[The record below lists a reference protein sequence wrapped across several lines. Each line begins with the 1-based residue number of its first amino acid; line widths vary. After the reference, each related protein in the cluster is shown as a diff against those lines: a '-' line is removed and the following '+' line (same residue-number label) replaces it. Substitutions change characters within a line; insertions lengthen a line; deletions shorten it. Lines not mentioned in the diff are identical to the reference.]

1 MRAGMRV
8 HHRTRALNEAERWVV
23 IPRFSSRYIRR
34 RARLP
39 SVIMHLL
46 ATREGSIPPGRFA
59 AKMIGVG
66 LDAVFSPRSIAVVGA
81 SRHPGKIGYEIL
93 RNLIL
98 NEYQGVL
105 YPVNPNARSI
115 HGLRAYA
122 NVRDI
127 PDAIDLAIITVPA
140 DLAVRAAEECGG
152 QGARGL
158 VVITAGFREVGGIG
172 LEREARLVDVC
183 RRYDL
188 TMIGPNCM
196 GVINTHPDV
205 RMDATFAPTPPLR
218 GGISLVTQSGA
229 LGIAILEHA
238 KTLGVGFAKFCSLGN
253 KAQVS
258 LNDLLQMWRGDPD
271 TKIILAYIE
280 NFGNPK
286 NFVQI
291 ARATTKDKP
300 VIAVKSGRSEAGSRA
315 AASHTG
321 SLGGSDL
328 AAEAVFAQTGVLRA
342 ASIEELFDF
351 AMAFSL
357 QPLPR
362 GNRVAIVS
370 DAGGPAIVCV
380 DELVAH
386 GMRLAD
392 LAPATQAFMGTWAP
406 PEASL
411 RNPIDLTPQGSLED
425 YRRALDAVLS
435 GDGVDAAIAIYV
447 PPVRVDEVDIARAVW
462 QTAKDHSKPV
472 LCNFLG
478 RSENSPGFVEL
489 VSHGVPSYL
498 FPESAARSLA
508 AMYRYAEYRKREE
521 GELRTFPVNRTQA
534 QTILDRAVGEGRSRL
549 RVEEADALLNAY
561 GIRTTKT
568 RIVRRIEDLSR
579 AAKEIGYPVVLKA
592 FGPEIVHK
600 SELQPVRL
608 GIRTAMHV
616 VYAASAVRRHRAS
629 GRNPATRGA
638 RVRLRL
644 NSGDGPQ
651 PGPGPRGRMWILRRR
666 CTDHPGRALL
676 LDAALPIL
684 TRPWIPQVGQS
695 EGHGPTE
702 GGLWDLQF
710 DDQRGVHKTCN
721 LVMPSPSE
729 RRSMIQID
737 IEVPDRPGELAKLA
751 AILGTAG
758 INIEAISGES
768 ASGRSYVSLIV
779 SQPVQAREALLKHG
793 YVCSTRTVLVVR

>member
-1 MRAGMRV
+1 M
-8 HHRTRALNEAERWVV
+8 T
-23 IPRFSSRYIRR
+23 
-34 RARLP
+34 
-39 SVIMHLL
+39 
-46 ATREGSIPPGRFA
+46 
-59 AKMIGVG
+59 GVR

-93 RNLIL
+93 RNLIV

-127 PDAIDLAIITVPA
+127 PDSIDLAVITVPA
-140 DLAVRAAEECGG
+140 ELAVAAAEECARKGV
-152 QGARGL
+152 RGL
-158 VVITAGFREVGGIG
+158 VVITAGFREVGGAGI
-172 LEREARLVDVC
+172 ERETRLLEVC
-183 RRYDL
+183 REFDL

-238 KTLGVGFAKFCSLGN
+238 RTLGVGFAKFCSLGN

-258 LNDLLQMWRGDPD
+258 LNDLLHMWRGDPD

-342 ASIEELFDF
+342 ASIEELFDL

-370 DAGGPAIVCV
+370 DAGGPAIMCV

-392 LAPATQAFMGTWAP
+392 LAPSTQAFMRTWAP

-425 YRRALDAVLS
+425 YRRALEAVLS
-435 GDGVDAAIAIYV
+435 DEGVDAAIAIYV

-489 VSHGVPSYL
+489 VSHSVPSYL

-508 AMYRYAEYRKREE
+508 AMYRYAQYRNRDE
-521 GELRTFPVNRTQA
+521 GEFPTVTADRTRA
-534 QTILDRAVGEGRSRL
+534 KTILDRAQSEGRGRL
-549 RVEEADALLNAY
+549 RSDEADALLEAY
-561 GIRTTKT
+561 GIRSART
-568 RIVRRIEDLSR
+568 RIVRRIEDLGQ
-579 AAKEIGYPVVLKA
+579 AATAIGYPVVLKA

-600 SELQPVRL
+600 SELQAVHLGLRTEKELLEAASMMERRLRERAMTVEGFLVQEFVHGGLEVILGMARDKVYGPFLVFGLGGIYVEYLKDVSFGLPPLTNRDAMRMIESIRTYPILRGVRGEPPRDVAALQDAILRL
-608 GIRTAMHV
+608 GALVSDFDSIQEMDLNPV
-616 VYAASAVRRHRAS
+616 LVLEE
-629 GRNPATRGA
+629 GRGYSTVDARIILTQPPGPEA
-638 RVRLRL
+638 RVRDPEAARL
-644 NSGDGPQ
+644 
-651 PGPGPRGRMWILRRR
+651 
-666 CTDHPGRALL
+666 
-676 LDAALPIL
+676 
-684 TRPWIPQVGQS
+684 
-695 EGHGPTE
+695 
-702 GGLWDLQF
+702 DL
-710 DDQRGVHKTCN
+710 
-721 LVMPSPSE
+721 
-729 RRSMIQID
+729 
-737 IEVPDRPGELAKLA
+737 
-751 AILGTAG
+751 
-758 INIEAISGES
+758 
-768 ASGRSYVSLIV
+768 
-779 SQPVQAREALLKHG
+779 
-793 YVCSTRTVLVVR
+793 